1 MCWLSSS
8 TILKHDL
15 HINFL
20 MLQKIRPPPSRLP
33 AARQDE
39 QCLALGSG
47 VKQPHAR
54 RLEVDARMGDLG
66 AGWTRKPLDRVR
78 SAGPAR

>member
-8 TILKHDL
+8 TILKRDL
-15 HINFL
+15 HIIFC
-20 MLQKIRPPPSRLP
+20 MLQKVWPPPSRLP
-33 AARQDE
+33 ARQGE
-39 QCLALGSG
+39 QCLAPGSG